1 MNSNMEAKIKKSEQL
16 ARIIGHPVHILMLEN
31 KAIAGLFP
39 MPAEIS
45 RGAAILRNPSVH
57 YRL

>member
-31 KAIAGLFP
+31 KAIAG
-39 MPAEIS
+39 AVSDARRDIE
-45 RGAAILRNPSVH
+45 GGRNIKESVAS
-57 YRL
+57 